1 MPYFN
6 NNTMNYKTTVKCAA
20 RASTVDILLKT
31 NLAFRPLPELEIEQ
45 EHHAQQNSSLDIRIQ
60 FMTCS

>member
-31 NLAFRPLPELEIEQ
+31 NLAAVSYT
-45 EHHAQQNSSLDIRIQ
+45 HLDVYKRQI
-60 FMTCS
+60 